1 LAFAGSEELER
12 MNCKTLIVALGLAAG
27 GAAFAAEPPAAPTA
41 TPIKHPSLKS
51 CNREATSKQLS
62 GKQREQFVK
71 DCTAGRIQAAPKPPA
86 AQHAAQPQPASH

>member
-1 LAFAGSEELER
+1 

-51 CNREATSKQLS
+51 CNREATAKQLS

-71 DCTAGRIQAAPKPPA
+71 DCTAGKTQS
-86 AQHAAQPQPASH
+86 AQRTAQPQPASH